1 MDRGT
6 ERILALMREKGI
18 RSITEHDYKGDG
30 KMRTLPVSDYDKR
43 GGMEWLEDRV
53 DEIVTKGQERK

>member
-30 KMRTLPVSDYDKR
+30 KMRALPTSDYDKR

-53 DEIVTKGQERK
+53 DQVVEWGRKK